1 MNEIKKKLKLLRE
14 QEINEI
20 KNETKRKLNMLD
32 DKINDIL
39 EKLKYDFLKK
49 PYEYDSSKKERESR
63 ILTKERINEIKRSK
77 EEVKTMR
84 INY

>member
-1 MNEIKKKLKLLRE
+1 
-14 QEINEI
+14 
-20 KNETKRKLNMLD
+20 MLD

-39 EKLKYDFLKK
+39 EKLKYDFFKK

-84 INY
+84 INYQR